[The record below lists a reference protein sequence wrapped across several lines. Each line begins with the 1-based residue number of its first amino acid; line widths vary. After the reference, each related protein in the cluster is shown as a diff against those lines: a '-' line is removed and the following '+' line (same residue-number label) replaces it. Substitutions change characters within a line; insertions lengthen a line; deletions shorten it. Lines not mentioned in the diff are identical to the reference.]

1 MNKTAQIIAI
11 TAIKGGTGKTTTAAT
26 LAQAAQKAGKK
37 VLIIDLDGQ
46 ANITHRFGADT
57 DTPGTYC
64 LLELNTPIFE
74 TIQATAQGI
83 DIIAASPDLYAI
95 KFDKGGLFTLEAR
108 IDPVVK
114 LYDLIIIDTAPALND
129 LTFNAMQ
136 AANGLLI
143 SLTADEGSADGLL
156 YSLNYA
162 QEIRRTNKKLKVLGC
177 IITQFDTRPNICKQ
191 MRELIEQLAAA
202 NKCTYLGEIRRGAA
216 IQEAGAYGKNL
227 FDYAPK
233 SKPAEDYKRLYNQ
246 IIK

>member
-1 MNKTAQIIAI
+1 MAKTAQIIAV

-46 ANITHRFGADT
+46 ANITHRFGADANR
-57 DTPGTYC
+57 PGAFF
-64 LLELNTPIFE
+64 LLEVNTPIFE
-74 TIQATAQGI
+74 TIQHTAQGV
-83 DIIAASPDLYAI
+83 DIIAGAPDLYAL
-95 KFDKGGLFTLEAR
+95 KFDKGGLFTLEAK
-108 IDPVVK
+108 IEPVLK

-136 AANGLLI
+136 AANSLLI
-143 SLTADEGSADGLL
+143 ALTADEGSADGLL

-162 QEIRRTNKKLKVLGC
+162 HEIKRTNKKLKVLGC
-177 IITQFDTRPNICKQ
+177 IITQFDTRPNICKKMQ
-191 MRELIEQLAAA
+191 DLIEQLATA
-202 NKCTYLGEIRRGAA
+202 NKCPYLGEIRRGAA
-216 IQEAGAYGKNL
+216 IQEAAAYGKNL